1 MAQSGSIATSVLS
14 SKNIVSPEEGKTLGV
29 ITNGLSTISNP
40 NATDAQKAAAA
51 AAIVG
56 NLATTSFSGPAN
68 APRTIA
74 GQPVIGSGVTP
85 DGQPGFMLK
94 DGTVI
99 PQSDIAMASNIQ
111 SGIQAFSILNSNATT
126 EQKASALAAVG
137 IQAGAANQIISQVAA
152 GNAMAGLAVFGTA
165 TNWDKMNPV
174 QKGASVIQ
182 TSNAVLNAFNQ
193 TSASSG
199 SSILSFSGSQGGSSA
214 ASSASSSFASNA
226 GIALGGAAA
235 IAGIGLGIKQEADV
249 IDAAN
254 DMPRSHSVSTA
265 TTGSAAA
272 GAAIGAGVG
281 AGAVAVGAA
290 TGATVGSYVPIVGT
304 VIGAALGA
312 LVGVGIG
319 MTGTGKGSGQIMRD
333 GWRKGM
339 KDAGFI
345 TKEGN
350 NAYNLTLADGSKY
363 DIGKDGNFKLS
374 NKSGK
379 ERYTFDVDWDNPATA
394 ETIPDAHLFA
404 IASGLDPTD
413 QEKFDT
419 FHRATA
425 QIHNAATSN
434 ANSVQGIRD
443 NIKSFMQGKVD
454 PRDLA
459 MRVETLRVTNKI

>member
-226 GIALGGAAA
+226 GIALGGA
-235 IAGIGLGIKQEADV
+235 
-249 IDAAN
+249 
-254 DMPRSHSVSTA
+254 VS
-265 TTGSAAA
+265 
-272 GAAIGAGVG
+272 
-281 AGAVAVGAA
+281 
-290 TGATVGSYVPIVGT
+290 
-304 VIGAALGA
+304 
-312 LVGVGIG
+312 
-319 MTGTGKGSGQIMRD
+319 
-333 GWRKGM
+333 
-339 KDAGFI
+339 
-345 TKEGN
+345 
-350 NAYNLTLADGSKY
+350 
-363 DIGKDGNFKLS
+363 
-374 NKSGK
+374 
-379 ERYTFDVDWDNPATA
+379 
-394 ETIPDAHLFA
+394 
-404 IASGLDPTD
+404 
-413 QEKFDT
+413 
-419 FHRATA
+419 
-425 QIHNAATSN
+425 
-434 ANSVQGIRD
+434 
-443 NIKSFMQGKVD
+443 
-454 PRDLA
+454 
-459 MRVETLRVTNKI
+459 